1 MLIAINYFVL
11 FIGQVQGVCDNRGN
25 VIWYS
30 GPHLGVTSDI
40 KLFRE
45 NSPPLLDGELLLGD
59 KAYQGLRGRV
69 LVPYKKKKV
78 PQASPRAATRT
89 TWFTAGTEQ
98 RSSIASRS

>member
-45 NSPPLLDGELLLGD
+45 NSPPLLT
-59 KAYQGLRGRV
+59 ASACWAAFSCHTRRRR
-69 LVPYKKKKV
+69 V
-78 PQASPRAATRT
+78 PQASPRAATSS